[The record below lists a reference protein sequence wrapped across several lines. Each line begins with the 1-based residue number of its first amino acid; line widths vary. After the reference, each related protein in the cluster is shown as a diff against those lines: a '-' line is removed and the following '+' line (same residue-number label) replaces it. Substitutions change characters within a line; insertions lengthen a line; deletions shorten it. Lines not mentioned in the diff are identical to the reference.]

1 MWPRGGGNLYASS
14 GGNRPNGNGNNHA
27 PYSPFDTVDD
37 KSYAAKLY
45 NRKNKNRNAK
55 ALFLQNNATANVG
68 KIIGGMLLLLTALRV
83 FWSRVADEH
92 VNMYDR
98 DGNLRR
104 VSSSS
109 LEGVGNNNNYNN
121 NNEMY
126 DLVGD
131 GDAQTTTTTT
141 SGSSTSYNSNS
152 GRKTTKESF
161 WSRATNNAPRT
172 SKISSQKV
180 AANLVVDHLGRA
192 LAPMISKYVDVDED
206 GVVDANELERFA
218 ERVGGYENV
227 GKGFTSAVLAA
238 LTTTWGDA
246 ENGGQHNR
254 PIEKTPCALE
264 FNRALST
271 GAELEVTSDVQFKG
285 VKPFCVEA
293 WVKPSDAET
302 TRNGFQGYGGAI
314 FAKKMSDELHPDD
327 DETDVLLMEE
337 DQKKGGKNV
346 GRGQFTFALDDAGGL
361 TFMRET
367 GLTTALRSKRHL
379 KPNSYTHV
387 AASYGFGDASIFIN
401 GTLDATR
408 KEGAILR
415 GDDVT
420 PLTIGML
427 LDRKGRSRLGF
438 TGTIQEVRLWN
449 RPCDKESMKRYYER
463 RLVGWEPG
471 LTAYWPMND
480 CFGKILAE
488 KRGEYR
494 GRVTGRA
501 AWRRNGHHLMTD
513 DDIELCKHLA
523 KGVID
528 ESLA

>member
-1 MWPRGGGNLYASS
+1 MWPRGHGPPYGGGGGSSKRTSVRLNNAPHSAFDIPSSS
-14 GGNRPNGNGNNHA
+14 GND
-27 PYSPFDTVDD
+27 DTS
-37 KSYAAKLY
+37 SYAKLY
-45 NRKNKNRNAK
+45 TTNAK
-55 ALFLQNNATANVG
+55 TKKKKTRNTNAHNNTSTTLT
-68 KIIGGMLLLLTALRV
+68 IGLVLLALTAMRV
-83 FWSRVADEH
+83 FWSHRNAH
-92 VNMYDR
+92 DR
-98 DGNLRR
+98 EGHPSAR
-104 VSSSS
+104 VSVSVGGDGRDFDDDDDDFEHNTNSHRKSS
-109 LEGVGNNNNYNN
+109 L
-121 NNEMY
+121 
-126 DLVGD
+126 
-131 GDAQTTTTTT
+131 
-141 SGSSTSYNSNS
+141 
-152 GRKTTKESF
+152 
-161 WSRATNNAPRT
+161 WSRGTNNAPRG
-172 SKISSQKV
+172 SRVSSQQV

-192 LAPMISKYVDVDED
+192 LAPMISKYVDLNED
-206 GVVDANELERFA
+206 GAVDADELERFA
-218 ERVGGYENV
+218 DRVGGVENV

-246 ENGGQHNR
+246 ESGGQHNR

-302 TRNGFQGYGGAI
+302 ARNGFQGYGGAI
-314 FAKKMSDELHPDD
+314 FAKKMSDEIHPDD
-327 DETDVLLMEE
+327 DETDVLLMDEAG
-337 DQKKGGKNV
+337 KGKNV

-367 GLTTALRSKRHL
+367 GLTSALRSKRHL
-379 KPNSYTHV
+379 KPNTYTHV

-480 CFGKILAE
+480 CFGKIIAE
-488 KRGEYR
+488 KRGEHR

>member
-1 MWPRGGGNLYASS
+1 MWPRGRGLPYGGGGGSSKRTSVGRLNNAPHSAFDIPSSSS
-14 GGNRPNGNGNNHA
+14 GGND
-27 PYSPFDTVDD
+27 DTS
-37 KSYAAKLY
+37 SYATLY
-45 NRKNKNRNAK
+45 TNAK
-55 ALFLQNNATANVG
+55 TKKTKKSRTTHAHNTNTSTTALT
-68 KIIGGMLLLLTALRV
+68 IGLVLLALTALRV
-83 FWSRVADEH
+83 FWSHRNAH
-92 VNMYDR
+92 DR
-98 DGNLRR
+98 EGHPSATR
-104 VSSSS
+104 VSVSVGGDGRDFDVDDDDDFERNTKNSHRSKSS
-109 LEGVGNNNNYNN
+109 L
-121 NNEMY
+121 
-126 DLVGD
+126 
-131 GDAQTTTTTT
+131 
-141 SGSSTSYNSNS
+141 
-152 GRKTTKESF
+152 
-161 WSRATNNAPRT
+161 WSRGTNNAPRG
-172 SKISSQKV
+172 SRVSSQQV

-192 LAPMISKYVDVDED
+192 LAPMISKYVDLNDD
-206 GVVDANELERFA
+206 GAVDADELERFA
-218 ERVGGYENV
+218 DRVGGVENV

-246 ENGGQHNR
+246 ESGGQHNR

-314 FAKKMSDELHPDD
+314 FAKKMSDEIHPDD
-327 DETDVLLMEE
+327 DETDVLLMDEAG
-337 DQKKGGKNV
+337 KGKNV

-367 GLTTALRSKRHL
+367 GLTSALRSKRHL
-379 KPNSYTHV
+379 KPNTYTHV

-480 CFGKILAE
+480 CFGKIIAE
-488 KRGEYR
+488 KRGEHR

>member
-1 MWPRGGGNLYASS
+1 MMWPRGHGPPYGGGGGSSKRTSVVRLNNNNAPHSAFDIPSSS
-14 GGNRPNGNGNNHA
+14 GND
-27 PYSPFDTVDD
+27 DTS
-37 KSYAAKLY
+37 SYAKLY
-45 NRKNKNRNAK
+45 TTTNAK
-55 ALFLQNNATANVG
+55 TTKTKKKTRNTNAHNNNTST
-68 KIIGGMLLLLTALRV
+68 KTLTIGLVLLALTAMRV
-83 FWSRVADEH
+83 FWSHRNAH
-92 VNMYDR
+92 DR
-98 DGNLRR
+98 EGHPSSAR
-104 VSSSS
+104 VSAPGGVSVGGDFVVVDDDDDFEHNTNSHRKSS
-109 LEGVGNNNNYNN
+109 L
-121 NNEMY
+121 
-126 DLVGD
+126 
-131 GDAQTTTTTT
+131 
-141 SGSSTSYNSNS
+141 
-152 GRKTTKESF
+152 
-161 WSRATNNAPRT
+161 WSRGTNNAPRG
-172 SKISSQKV
+172 SRVSSQQV

-192 LAPMISKYVDVDED
+192 LAPMISKYVDLNED
-206 GVVDANELERFA
+206 GAVDADELERFA
-218 ERVGGYENV
+218 DRVGGVENV

-246 ENGGQHNR
+246 ESGGQHNR

-302 TRNGFQGYGGAI
+302 ARNGFQGYGGAI
-314 FAKKMSDELHPDD
+314 FAKKMSDEIHPDD
-327 DETDVLLMEE
+327 DETDVLLMDEAG
-337 DQKKGGKNV
+337 KGKNV

-367 GLTTALRSKRHL
+367 GLTSALRSKRHL
-379 KPNSYTHV
+379 KPNTYTHV

-415 GDDVT
+415 GDDVA

-480 CFGKILAE
+480 CFGKIIAE
-488 KRGEYR
+488 KRGEHR

>member
-1 MWPRGGGNLYASS
+1 MWS
-14 GGNRPNGNGNNHA
+14 GGNGPYGGGSSKRTSSSSVRLNNAPHSAFDIPSGND
-27 PYSPFDTVDD
+27 DTSS
-37 KSYAAKLY
+37 SYANAKLY
-45 NRKNKNRNAK
+45 NTKKKKKKTTTTHNNARGLMMMY
-55 ALFLQNNATANVG
+55 AQNNTSTTLT
-68 KIIGGMLLLLTALRV
+68 IGLVLLALTAMRV
-83 FWSRVADEH
+83 FWSHRNAHDREGHPARAPGGVSVGGDGRDFGKDDDDDDFEH
-92 VNMYDR
+92 NT
-98 DGNLRR
+98 RR
-104 VSSSS
+104 ESALKGHKSS
-109 LEGVGNNNNYNN
+109 L
-121 NNEMY
+121 
-126 DLVGD
+126 
-131 GDAQTTTTTT
+131 
-141 SGSSTSYNSNS
+141 
-152 GRKTTKESF
+152 
-161 WSRATNNAPRT
+161 WSRGTNNAPRG
-172 SKISSQKV
+172 SRVSSQQV

-192 LAPMISKYVDVDED
+192 LAPMISKYVDLNED
-206 GVVDANELERFA
+206 GAVDADELERFA
-218 ERVGGYENV
+218 DRVGGVENV

-246 ENGGQHNR
+246 ESGGQHNR

-302 TRNGFQGYGGAI
+302 ARNGFQGYGGAI
-314 FAKKMSDELHPDD
+314 FAKKMSDEIHPDD
-327 DETDVLLMEE
+327 DETDVLLMDEAG
-337 DQKKGGKNV
+337 KGKNV

-367 GLTTALRSKRHL
+367 GLTSALRSKRHL
-379 KPNSYTHV
+379 KPNAYTHV

-480 CFGKILAE
+480 CFGKIIAE
-488 KRGEYR
+488 KRGEHR

>member
-1 MWPRGGGNLYASS
+1 MWPSRGGGG
-14 GGNRPNGNGNNHA
+14 GGNTNA
-27 PYSPFDTVDD
+27 PYSPFEDD
-37 KSYAAKLY
+37 SNEKSYAAKLY
-45 NRKNKNRNAK
+45 TKKKKKNYTNNGLLFNGYNNNTNNNNNNNNRKG
-55 ALFLQNNATANVG
+55 V
-68 KIIGGMLLLLTALRV
+68 KIIGGVLLLMTILRV
-83 FWSRVADEH
+83 FWSSRLSATNTTNRTSGFRH
-92 VNMYDR
+92 VDKYDR
-98 DGNLRR
+98 EGNAKSMMDGGNGVVVDGNNEYYD
-104 VSSSS
+104 V
-109 LEGVGNNNNYNN
+109 NN
-121 NNEMY
+121 
-126 DLVGD
+126 DSDDSD
-131 GDAQTTTTTT
+131 GK
-141 SGSSTSYNSNS
+141 
-152 GRKTTKESF
+152 KTKKTKKNL
-161 WSRATNNAPRT
+161 WSRATNDAPR
-172 SKISSQKV
+172 SSRVSSQKV
-180 AANLVVDHLGRA
+180 AANLVIDHLGRA
-192 LAPMISKYVDVDED
+192 LAPMISKYVDIDED
-206 GVVDANELERFA
+206 GAVDANELERFA
-218 ERVGGYENV
+218 ERVGGVENV

-238 LTTTWGDA
+238 LTATWGDA
-246 ENGGQHNR
+246 ESGGQHNR

-264 FNRALST
+264 FNRGLST

-314 FAKKMSDELHPDD
+314 FAKKMSDEMHPDD
-327 DETDVLLMEE
+327 DETDVLLMDE

>member
-1 MWPRGGGNLYASS
+1 MWPRGGVGAYGSSKRTSSSVRLNAPHSAFDIGNDA
-14 GGNRPNGNGNNHA
+14 H
-27 PYSPFDTVDD
+27 DD

-45 NRKNKNRNAK
+45 KKKKKK
-55 ALFLQNNATANVG
+55 ANFARIMYAHKSTLS
-68 KIIGGMLLLLTALRV
+68 IGLVLLALTAMRV
-83 FWSRVADEH
+83 FWSHRNAHDREGNARGGGDDEYAAGGDGRDFGKDDEH
-92 VNMYDR
+92 NTV
-98 DGNLRR
+98 GGGGGGGSFRR
-104 VSSSS
+104 ESAKASS
-109 LEGVGNNNNYNN
+109 L
-121 NNEMY
+121 
-126 DLVGD
+126 
-131 GDAQTTTTTT
+131 
-141 SGSSTSYNSNS
+141 
-152 GRKTTKESF
+152 
-161 WSRATNNAPRT
+161 WSRGTNNAPRG
-172 SKISSQKV
+172 SRVSSQQV

-192 LAPMISKYVDVDED
+192 LAPMISKYVDLNED
-206 GVVDANELERFA
+206 GAVDADELERFA
-218 ERVGGYENV
+218 DRVGGVENV

-246 ENGGQHNR
+246 ESGGQHNR

-302 TRNGFQGYGGAI
+302 ARNGFQGYGGAI
-314 FAKKMSDELHPDD
+314 FAKKMSDEIHPDD
-327 DETDVLLMEE
+327 DETDVLLMDEAG
-337 DQKKGGKNV
+337 KGKNV

-367 GLTTALRSKRHL
+367 GLTSALRSKRHL
-379 KPNSYTHV
+379 KPNTYTHV

-480 CFGKILAE
+480 CFGKIIAE
-488 KRGEYR
+488 KRGEHR

>member
-1 MWPRGGGNLYASS
+1 MWPRGRGLPYGGGGGSSKRTSVGRLNNAPHSAFDIPSSSS
-14 GGNRPNGNGNNHA
+14 GGHD
-27 PYSPFDTVDD
+27 DTS
-37 KSYAAKLY
+37 SYATLY
-45 NRKNKNRNAK
+45 TNAK
-55 ALFLQNNATANVG
+55 TKKTKKTRTTHAHNNTSTTALT
-68 KIIGGMLLLLTALRV
+68 IGLVLLALTALRV
-83 FWSRVADEH
+83 FWSHRNAH
-92 VNMYDR
+92 DR
-98 DGNLRR
+98 EGHPSATR
-104 VSSSS
+104 VSVSVGGDGRDFDVDDDDDFERNTKNSHRSKSS
-109 LEGVGNNNNYNN
+109 L
-121 NNEMY
+121 
-126 DLVGD
+126 
-131 GDAQTTTTTT
+131 
-141 SGSSTSYNSNS
+141 
-152 GRKTTKESF
+152 
-161 WSRATNNAPRT
+161 WSRGTNNAPRG
-172 SKISSQKV
+172 SRVSSQQV

-192 LAPMISKYVDVDED
+192 LAPMISKYVDLNDD
-206 GVVDANELERFA
+206 GAVDADELERFA
-218 ERVGGYENV
+218 DRVGGVENV

-246 ENGGQHNR
+246 ESGGQHNR

-302 TRNGFQGYGGAI
+302 ARNGFQGYGGAI
-314 FAKKMSDELHPDD
+314 FAKKMSDEIHPDD
-327 DETDVLLMEE
+327 DETDVLLMDEAG
-337 DQKKGGKNV
+337 KGKNV

-367 GLTTALRSKRHL
+367 GLTSALRSKRHL
-379 KPNSYTHV
+379 KPNTYTHV

-480 CFGKILAE
+480 CFGKIIAE
-488 KRGEYR
+488 KRGEHR